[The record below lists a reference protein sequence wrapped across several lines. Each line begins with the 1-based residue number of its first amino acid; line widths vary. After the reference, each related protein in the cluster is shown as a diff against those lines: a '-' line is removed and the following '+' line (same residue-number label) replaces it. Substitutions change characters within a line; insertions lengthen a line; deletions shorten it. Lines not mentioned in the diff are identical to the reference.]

1 MEQTMGKLGQLIEF
15 LKKPPVRAGL
25 TLDLALPRLYPKVR
39 PRFLHEAQVLGERKG
54 VPAARFEAG
63 IFAVS
68 LVADFPDMEINV
80 TPAHIES
87 WGADFDGLLAHARS
101 NLLKRGGMEGFE
113 ANRDGFF
120 QSTWEDN
127 LDGSRM
133 LLPGVLKMLPVQG
146 DPVVIMPSRDV
157 LLVTGADEPAA
168 LAAALESAL
177 NTVHHCNGPLNACPL
192 RLRNFQ
198 WEPLRLPSNHPAR
211 PLLSRARR
219 RRLLDEYTQQ
229 KALLDRLHG
238 RMGRQIHVSPFH
250 LAPAPG
256 RTTSFTLWSREAGE
270 GWLPEADRV
279 CLAWA
284 GSSGPEQVWVAWD
297 VLRQRLGRLLEP
309 LALFPQRHRLLGFP
323 EPAEL
328 EELATLDLFGDGGRG
343 LGPVAASW

>member
-1 MEQTMGKLGQLIEF
+1 MGRLSQLIAF
-15 LKKPPVRAGL
+15 LRQPPIRTGL

-39 PRFLHEAQVLGERKG
+39 PRFLYEAQRLGNRQER
-54 VPAARFEAG
+54 PAARVEAG

-80 TPAHIES
+80 TRSHMEA
-87 WGADFDGLLAHARS
+87 WGADFDGLLVHARS

-113 ANRDGFF
+113 ATRDGFF

-133 LLPGVLKMLPVQG
+133 LLPGVLKMLPIQG

-157 LLVTGADEPAA
+157 LLVTGADDPAA
-168 LAAALESAL
+168 LCAALESAL
-177 NTVHHCNGPLNACPL
+177 VTVQHGNGPLNACPL

-211 PLLSRARR
+211 PLLSRVRR
-219 RRLLDEYTQQ
+219 RRLLDEYAHQ
-229 KALLDRLHG
+229 KALLDQLHG
-238 RMGRQIHVSPFH
+238 RLGRQIHVSPFH
-250 LAPAPG
+250 LAPSPG
-256 RTTSFTLWSREAGE
+256 RGTSFTLWSRELGE

-279 CLAWA
+279 CLAWK
-284 GSSGPEQVWVAWD
+284 GSSGPEQVWVPWE
-297 VLRQRLGRLLEP
+297 VIRQRLGRLLEP
-309 LALFPQRHRLLGFP
+309 LGLFPQRHRLLGFP

-328 EELATLDLFGDGGRG
+328 EELVSLDLLGDGGRG